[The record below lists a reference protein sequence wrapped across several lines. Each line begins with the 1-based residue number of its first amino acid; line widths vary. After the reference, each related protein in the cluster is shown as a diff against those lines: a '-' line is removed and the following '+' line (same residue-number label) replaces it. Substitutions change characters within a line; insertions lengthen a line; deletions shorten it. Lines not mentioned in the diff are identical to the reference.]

1 MNFTVNNPIP
11 AITSLSPDNA
21 LAGDAALTL
30 TVNGSNFV
38 NGSVV
43 RWNGANR
50 TTTFVTANQVTAQI
64 LATDLQSAGTPT
76 VTVFNPTPG
85 GGSSAGS
92 TFTVGNQVPVLT
104 SLNPDSIV
112 AGGAAFTLTV
122 TGSNYINGSKVR
134 LNGSDRV
141 TTFVSATQLTAQIT
155 AADIASAGT
164 AAITVFNPAPGG
176 GPSAALNLTINNP
189 APTISSLSPADV
201 IVGSGQITLT
211 VNGTGFVSGSVVKWN
226 GANRVTTFV
235 SATKLTATIPATDLA
250 TVATATVTVFNP
262 LPGGGTSAG
271 ASFSILASNSVPHI
285 TSVSPTNALA
295 GGAAFTLTVNGSN
308 FINGSTVKWQ
318 GVARTTTFV
327 NATKLTAQ
335 ILSSDIAAAGTFHI
349 SVNTPPPG
357 GGDSNVVDFVV
368 IQPNPV
374 PVLTSLSPSS
384 TTAGGAAFSLTV
396 NGTNFN
402 SGAVVRW
409 DGSDRV
415 TTFAS
420 STQVSA
426 QISAADIAAEGTH
439 SITVF
444 NPAPGGG
451 LSNVLTFT
459 INEPAPPPTTLQ
471 FSAGT
476 YQVPEANNSIELTV
490 TRTGDL
496 STSVTADFVTDDA
509 VTFVPCYTNIG
520 SANQRCDFATAGGTL
535 TFAAGEA
542 SKTVY
547 LLNTDDAYVEGPE
560 TFTVSLSN
568 PAQVTSAPGSVT
580 LGSPSV
586 ATIMIMDNDSVAPT
600 SNPIDDPRYFV
611 NQQYLDFLNRLP
623 DQGGID
629 YWTDQIASCGTDLAC
644 IHSRRI
650 GVTGAFFVELEFQR
664 TGSIVYRMYK
674 AAYGQR
680 PTYAQFM
687 PDRSQL
693 VDGPQLPAT
702 TLEFANRFVQRSQFK
717 SVYPDGMTP
726 AEFVNTLYDSALLLN
741 NDAQRQQAIADM
753 GNGKT
758 RAQVLL
764 DLIDIAEF
772 KNREYNPSFVLMQYF
787 GYLRRDPDQGGF
799 DFWLDVLN
807 NREPNNYR
815 SMICGFITSDEYQQR
830 FSSIITRHNSDCAAP

>member
-1 MNFTVNNPIP
+1 
-11 AITSLSPDNA
+11 
-21 LAGDAALTL
+21 
-30 TVNGSNFV
+30 
-38 NGSVV
+38 
-43 RWNGANR
+43 
-50 TTTFVTANQVTAQI
+50 
-64 LATDLQSAGTPT
+64 
-76 VTVFNPTPG
+76 
-85 GGSSAGS
+85 
-92 TFTVGNQVPVLT
+92 VL
-104 SLNPDSIV
+104 
-112 AGGAAFTLTV
+112 
-122 TGSNYINGSKVR
+122 
-134 LNGSDRV
+134 
-141 TTFVSATQLTAQIT
+141 
-155 AADIASAGT
+155 
-164 AAITVFNPAPGG
+164 
-176 GPSAALNLTINNP
+176 
-189 APTISSLSPADV
+189 
-201 IVGSGQITLT
+201 
-211 VNGTGFVSGSVVKWN
+211 
-226 GANRVTTFV
+226 
-235 SATKLTATIPATDLA
+235 
-250 TVATATVTVFNP
+250 
-262 LPGGGTSAG
+262 
-271 ASFSILASNSVPHI
+271 
-285 TSVSPTNALA
+285 
-295 GGAAFTLTVNGSN
+295 
-308 FINGSTVKWQ
+308 
-318 GVARTTTFV
+318 
-327 NATKLTAQ
+327 
-335 ILSSDIAAAGTFHI
+335 
-349 SVNTPPPG
+349 
-357 GGDSNVVDFVV
+357 
-368 IQPNPV
+368 
-374 PVLTSLSPSS
+374 
-384 TTAGGAAFSLTV
+384 
-396 NGTNFN
+396 
-402 SGAVVRW
+402 
-409 DGSDRV
+409 
-415 TTFAS
+415 
-420 STQVSA
+420 
-426 QISAADIAAEGTH
+426 
-439 SITVF
+439 
-444 NPAPGGG
+444 
-451 LSNVLTFT
+451 
-459 INEPAPPPTTLQ
+459 
-471 FSAGT
+471 
-476 YQVPEANNSIELTV
+476 
-490 TRTGDL
+490 
-496 STSVTADFVTDDA
+496 
-509 VTFVPCYTNIG
+509 
-520 SANQRCDFATAGGTL
+520 
-535 TFAAGEA
+535 
-542 SKTVY
+542 

-674 AAYGQR
+674 AAYGER

-717 SVYPDGMTP
+717 SAYPDGMTP
-726 AEFVNTLYDSALLLN
+726 AEFVNKLYDSAVLMN